1 MIGLQNAIQLGEVSI
16 LEGVMQD
23 EMESFE
29 FEYTRTGVKY
39 NAPVGMH
46 DDTVNAL
53 ALARNIWK
61 KRGTGIYNI
70 V

>member
-1 MIGLQNAIQLGEVSI
+1 
-16 LEGVMQD
+16 MQD

-39 NAPVGMH
+39 NAPDGMH